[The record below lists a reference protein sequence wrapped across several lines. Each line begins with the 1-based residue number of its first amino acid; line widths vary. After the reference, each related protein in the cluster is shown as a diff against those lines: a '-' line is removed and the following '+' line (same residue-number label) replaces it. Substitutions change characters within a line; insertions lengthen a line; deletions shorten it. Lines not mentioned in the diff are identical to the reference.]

1 MLYRSTTIRH
11 RSSGVTLCTP
21 VLIPSFSSKGFHVT
35 KRGKS
40 EAAKI
45 LQAAG
50 EFLTQCYLISAY
62 DIYYGHIPKPSKLP
76 FLPDV
81 IFLDSGGYEV
91 SDAYDYSVVVR
102 SIVAPK
108 EWRIEYLK
116 SVLDSWPSEI
126 PAVFVSFDQP
136 RIRKPFLDQVRE
148 ARSLFMGRDQ
158 LLTFLIKPET
168 KDQLTME
175 SSLRK
180 VLASV
185 DELSGFDFIGVTEKE
200 LGPSMLER
208 MVNIAKLRKALDDAG
223 ISAPVHI
230 FGSLDPLSVCL
241 YFLAG
246 AEIFDGLTWIRYGYD
261 AGLCLYAHNIAAT
274 KYGIHFKDDHCKLR
288 MLAENCY
295 LLERLQLRLQE
306 FASTGSFEKLDPH
319 AKLLKDAWDTL
330 NTRLRGGA

>member
-1 MLYRSTTIRH
+1 
-11 RSSGVTLCTP
+11 
-21 VLIPSFSSKGFHVT
+21 VLIPSFSSKGFRIT
-35 KRGKS
+35 RRGKS
-40 EAAKI
+40 EAVTI

-50 EFLTQCYLISAY
+50 EFLTQSYLISAY
-62 DIYYGHIPKPSKLP
+62 DIYYGYIPQLRKLA
-76 FLPDV
+76 FLPDM

-102 SIVAPK
+102 PAVAPR
-108 EWRIEYLK
+108 EWKIEYLK
-116 SVLDSWPSEI
+116 SVLDSWPPEI

-136 RIRKPFLDQVRE
+136 KKRKPFIDQVNE
-148 ARSLFMGRDQ
+148 ARALFRGRNQ

-168 KDQLTME
+168 KNQFTIE
-175 SSLRK
+175 NALRN
-180 VLASV
+180 ASANV
-185 DELSGFDFIGVTEKE
+185 NELSGFDIIGVTEKE

-208 MVNIAKLRKALDDAG
+208 MVNVAKLRKALDEAG
-223 ISAPVHI
+223 LSAPVHI

-246 AEIFDGLTWIRYGYD
+246 AELFDGLTWIRYGYND
-261 AGLCLYAHNIAAT
+261 GLCLYSHNMAAI
-274 KYGIHFKDDHCKLR
+274 KYGIHMKDNQYKIR

-295 LLERLQLRLQE
+295 RLEELQLRLQE
-306 FASTGSFEKLDPH
+306 FASSGSFEKLDPH